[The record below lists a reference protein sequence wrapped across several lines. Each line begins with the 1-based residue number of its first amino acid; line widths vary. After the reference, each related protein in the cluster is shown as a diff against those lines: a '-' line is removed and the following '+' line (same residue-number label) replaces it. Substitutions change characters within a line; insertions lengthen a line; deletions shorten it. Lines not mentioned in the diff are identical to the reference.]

1 VYKATAYTI
10 NPKHKNMKTVKVI
23 LIIFLTILLL
33 GNNISFAQ
41 TKFVTR
47 KEGFQKEET
56 KALAHPYITFKN
68 IGKIPYYHNE
78 SLLNKI
84 NKLNNAKNDKDLLLA
99 LEEYISQ
106 FGTQNFGKNYD
117 MLWMLGQ
124 LYERLG
130 YTENAKWL
138 YRIVIK
144 QSEDDIQLIAQ
155 YYDSLTRLEKNYY
168 VPINYYYELVE
179 YRKQVDTLFPP
190 QGVLINMGDE
200 INSKFE
206 DYGPALSFDNNT
218 MIFASKRHRVQ
229 RGIYEYVNED
239 LYISAKENGKWS
251 KAEPLTE
258 INSLYNEGTPCL
270 SKDGQTMYFI
280 RCESPEG
287 LGSCDI
293 FQATITAEGKWGN
306 VKNLGTNVNSS
317 FWESHPSLSV
327 TGDTLYFTSDRPEGF
342 GSNDI
347 YYTYKDKAGKWQPA
361 TNMGPIINTKGSDMS
376 PFHHPVYDV
385 LYFSSNTHL
394 LNFGNY
400 DLYKVTRSN
409 GIWQEPKN
417 IGPLVNGKG
426 DEHFFTID
434 SESENL
440 FYARSEIDNV
450 KDLNIYS
457 FPLPMEAQPLATT
470 VFKGTLK
477 DSITGES
484 FKGIVSIIDLEN
496 GIEVAPKYLREDGS
510 FEFDLIDKNKYLL
523 VIQGEDFFRIEEL
536 INLDGD
542 TEININ
548 TPSIKSFRIQFASI
562 EFESNSAEIKDYM
575 HEDLGKLLDFLLDNP
590 TLKLKISGH
599 TDSKGDPNKN
609 LQLSQNRANAIKQH
623 IEAQATIDEGRIEAI
638 GYGSTVPIIKE
649 EKTEEDR
656 KLNRR
661 VEFEI
666 IKDTSV
672 GIFNND

>member
-1 VYKATAYTI
+1 
-10 NPKHKNMKTVKVI
+10 
-23 LIIFLTILLL
+23 
-33 GNNISFAQ
+33 
-41 TKFVTR
+41 
-47 KEGFQKEET
+47 
-56 KALAHPYITFKN
+56 
-68 IGKIPYYHNE
+68 
-78 SLLNKI
+78 
-84 NKLNNAKNDKDLLLA
+84 
-99 LEEYISQ
+99 
-106 FGTQNFGKNYD
+106 
-117 MLWMLGQ
+117 
-124 LYERLG
+124 
-130 YTENAKWL
+130 
-138 YRIVIK
+138 
-144 QSEDDIQLIAQ
+144 
-155 YYDSLTRLEKNYY
+155 
-168 VPINYYYELVE
+168 
-179 YRKQVDTLFPP
+179 
-190 QGVLINMGDE
+190 
-200 INSKFE
+200 
-206 DYGPALSFDNNT
+206 
-218 MIFASKRHRVQ
+218 
-229 RGIYEYVNED
+229 
-239 LYISAKENGKWS
+239 
-251 KAEPLTE
+251 
-258 INSLYNEGTPCL
+258 
-270 SKDGQTMYFI
+270 
-280 RCESPEG
+280 
-287 LGSCDI
+287 
-293 FQATITAEGKWGN
+293 
-306 VKNLGTNVNSS
+306 
-317 FWESHPSLSV
+317 
-327 TGDTLYFTSDRPEGF
+327 
-342 GSNDI
+342 
-347 YYTYKDKAGKWQPA
+347 
-361 TNMGPIINTKGSDMS
+361 
-376 PFHHPVYDV
+376 VYDV

-672 GIFNND
+672 GVLSND

>member
-1 VYKATAYTI
+1 
-10 NPKHKNMKTVKVI
+10 MKTQPI
-23 LIIFLTILLL
+23 LILLL
-33 GNNISFAQ
+33 FMAQLFAVCESFAQ
-41 TKFVTR
+41 TKFTI
-47 KEGFQKEET
+47 KKDGFQKKEAT
-56 KALAHPYITFKN
+56 SLSRAYIHFKN

-78 SLLNKI
+78 SALKLI
-84 NKLNNAKNDKDLLLA
+84 NKLNTAGKDADLMLA

-106 FGTQNFGKNYD
+106 FGTQNFGTNYD
-117 MLWMLGQ
+117 MLWMLAQ
-124 LYERLG
+124 LYERNG
-130 YTENAKWL
+130 HTENAKWL
-138 YRIVIK
+138 FRIILK
-144 QSEDDIQLIAQ
+144 QSEENVQLIAQ
-155 YYDSLTRLEKNYY
+155 YYDSVTRLEKDYY

-190 QGVLINMGDE
+190 QGVLTNIGGE
-200 INSKFE
+200 LNSKFE
-206 DYGPALSFDNNT
+206 DYGPALSFDNKT
-218 MIFASKRHRVQ
+218 MIFASKRNRIQ

-239 LYISAKENGKWS
+239 LYISQKENNQWG

-258 INSLYNEGTPCL
+258 INSLHNEGTPCL

-280 RCESPEG
+280 RCESPDG

-293 FQATITAEGKWGN
+293 FQAIITDEGKWGN
-306 VKNLGTNVNSS
+306 VKNLGAHVNSNH
-317 FWESHPSLSV
+317 WESHPSLSI
-327 TGDTLYFTSDRPEGF
+327 TGDTLYFTSDRPGGF

-347 YYTYKDKAGKWQPA
+347 YFTHKDKLGKWQAA

-376 PFHHPVYDV
+376 PFHHPVYNV
-385 LYFSSNTHL
+385 LYFSSNAQL

-400 DLYKVTRSN
+400 DLYKANMVN
-409 GIWQEPKN
+409 GVWQEPKN

-434 SESENL
+434 SESKHL

-450 KDLNIYS
+450 KDLDIFS

-470 VFKGTLK
+470 LFKGTLK
-477 DSITGES
+477 DSITGET
-484 FKGIVSIIDLEN
+484 FKGIVSIIDLES

-510 FEFDLIDKNKYLL
+510 FEFDLIDQSRYLL

-542 TEININ
+542 MEVDIH
-548 TPSIKSFRIQFASI
+548 TPKIKSYRIQFTSV

-575 HEDLGKLLDFLLDNP
+575 HNDLGKLVDFLLDNP
-590 TLKLKISGH
+590 TMKLKISGH
-599 TDSKGDPNKN
+599 TDSKGDAEKN
-609 LQLSQNRANAIKQH
+609 LQLSQSRANAIKDY
-623 IEAQATIDEGRIEAI
+623 IIGIANVDESRIEAI
-638 GYGSTVPIIKE
+638 GYGSFMPIVKE
-649 EKTEEDR
+649 ELTDEDR

-666 IKDTSV
+666 IKETAV
-672 GIFNND
+672 GLFND